1 MAILKTITKR
11 TPDNQPI
18 SLQRKWT
25 FGSIVG
31 VFFVFITFAWF
42 LVIAF
47 SNQLIQTEQV
57 NLTSSMGTVATELQR
72 LDTQD
77 LTSKNVDNLNATMS
91 PAVQQMGRPDY
102 QFTIYNAEGIQIFP
116 VKHNEYPFVPR
127 KSFNVEKIQHN
138 YESRLVAEQPLYNQ
152 KGALIGYLQG
162 VNNLSTLHAT
172 FKRIYLIILVS
183 ILLGLIL
190 LSIWNYWLVNY
201 LTQPV
206 KDMTNLADEI
216 RRDPNSPK
224 RVIITTRHNDELT
237 GLASLL
243 NSMLDQIQTFIA
255 QQQRFVEDVSHEL
268 RTPVAIVKGHMELL
282 NRWGKDDPKI
292 LAESIEASLQEIS
305 RMQGLVQEML
315 DMTRADQ
322 VELAFKQEHTDV
334 RQVVQTVFANYQMIT
349 PDFTFYLDD
358 DLNKPTFVN
367 MSRDHLEQ
375 ILIILTDNAIKY
387 SEKRLEIHF
396 AMDKNGHFVEVAI
409 QDFGEGLTPKDAAH
423 VFDRFFRVDK
433 ARSRKQGGNGL
444 GLSIAQKLVEG
455 YGGQI
460 WLESAVHEGSIFHL
474 KLPINNNTK

>member
-1 MAILKTITKR
+1 MAIFKPITKR
-11 TPDNQPI
+11 APDDQPI

-47 SNQLIQTEQV
+47 SNQLIQTEKV
-57 NLTSSMGTVATELQR
+57 NLTASMETVSTELQR
-72 LDTQD
+72 LKTDD
-77 LTSKNVDNLNATMS
+77 LTVSNVDKLNESMS
-91 PAVQQMGRPDY
+91 PAVQQMTRADY
-102 QFTIYNAEGIQIFP
+102 QFTIYNDTGVQI
-116 VKHNEYPFVPR
+116 YPFTVNDYPFTQVS
-127 KSFNVEKIQHN
+127 SFKLEQIHFNHDA
-138 YESRLVAEQPLYNQ
+138 RLVAEQPLYN
-152 KGALIGYLQG
+152 KDGDLIGYLQG
-162 VNNLSTLHAT
+162 VNNLATLHAT

-183 ILLGLIL
+183 IVLGLIL
-190 LSIWNYWLVNY
+190 LSLWNYWLVNY

-206 KDMTNLADEI
+206 KAMTNLADEI
-216 RRDPNSPK
+216 RRDPNSPQ
-224 RVIITTRHNDELT
+224 RVTITTRHNDELT

-243 NSMLDQIQTFIA
+243 NSMLDQIQSFIS

-322 VELAFKQEHTDV
+322 VELAFKHENTDV
-334 RQVVQTVFANYQMIT
+334 RQVVQTVFANYRMIT

-375 ILIILTDNAIKY
+375 ILIILTDNAVKY
-387 SEKRLEIHF
+387 SQTRLEIHF
-396 AMDKNGHFVEVAI
+396 AMAKNGHFVEIAI
-409 QDFGEGLTPKDAAH
+409 QDFGEGLTPADAEH

-444 GLSIAQKLVEG
+444 GLSIAQKLIEG

-460 WLESAVHEGSIFHL
+460 WLESALHEGSIFHI
-474 KLPINNNTK
+474 KLPINK

>member
-11 TPDNQPI
+11 TPDDQPI

-42 LVIAF
+42 LIIAF
-47 SNQLIQTEQV
+47 SNQLIQTEKV
-57 NLTSSMGTVATELQR
+57 NLTASMETVSTELQR
-72 LDTQD
+72 LKTDD
-77 LTSKNVDNLNATMS
+77 LTVANVDKLNESMS
-91 PAVQQMGRPDY
+91 PAVQQMTRADY
-102 QFTIYNAEGIQIFP
+102 QFTIYNDTGVQI
-116 VKHNEYPFVPR
+116 YPFTVNDYPFTQGS
-127 KSFNVEKIQHN
+127 SFNLEQIHFN
-138 YESRLVAEQPLYNQ
+138 HEARLVAEQPLYN
-152 KGALIGYLQG
+152 KDGDLIGYLQG
-162 VNNLSTLHAT
+162 VNNLATLHAT

-183 ILLGLIL
+183 IVLGLIL
-190 LSIWNYWLVNY
+190 LSLWNYWLVNY

-206 KDMTNLADEI
+206 KAMTNLADEI
-216 RRDPNSPK
+216 RRDPNSPQ
-224 RVIITTRHNDELT
+224 RVTITTRHNDELT

-243 NSMLDQIQTFIA
+243 NSMLDQIQSFIS

-292 LAESIEASLQEIS
+292 LAESIDASLQEIS

-322 VELAFKQEHTDV
+322 VELAFKQENTDV

-375 ILIILTDNAIKY
+375 ILIILTDNAVKY
-387 SEKRLEIHF
+387 SQTRLEIHF
-396 AMDKNGHFVEVAI
+396 AMAKNGHFIEIAI
-409 QDFGEGLTPKDAAH
+409 QDFGEGLTPEDAEH

-444 GLSIAQKLVEG
+444 GLSIAQKLIEG

-460 WLESAVHEGSIFHL
+460 WLESALHEGSIFHI
-474 KLPINNNTK
+474 KLPINK

>member
-1 MAILKTITKR
+1 MAILKPITKK

-47 SNQLIQTEQV
+47 SNQLIQTEKS
-57 NLTSSMGTVATELQR
+57 NLTTSMGTVVTELQH
-72 LDTQD
+72 LNTSD
-77 LTSKNVDNLNATMS
+77 LTLKDVDRLNATMS
-91 PAVQQMGRPDY
+91 PAMQQITRADY
-102 QFTIYNAEGIQIFP
+102 EYSVYNQAGEQIFP
-116 VKHNEYPFVPR
+116 INPAKYDFQKS
-127 KSFNVEKIQHN
+127 KSFSVQETRQGSETHLIAKQ
-138 YESRLVAEQPLYNQ
+138 ALYNQ
-152 KGALIGYLQG
+152 DGELIGYLQG
-162 VNNLSTLHAT
+162 VNTLATLHAT
-172 FKRIYLIILVS
+172 FKRIYLIIVVS
-183 ILLGLIL
+183 IVLGLIL

-201 LTQPV
+201 LIQPV
-206 KDMTNLADEI
+206 RDMTNLADEI
-216 RRDPNSPK
+216 RNDPSSPK
-224 RVIITTRHNDELT
+224 RVTITTKHNDELT

-243 NSMLDQIQTFIA
+243 NSMLDQIQTFIT
-255 QQQRFVEDVSHEL
+255 QQQQFVEDVSHEL

-305 RMQGLVQEML
+305 RMQGLIQEML

-322 VELAFKQEHTDV
+322 VEIAFKKEHTDL
-334 RQVVQTVFANYQMIT
+334 RQVVKAVFGNYQMIT

-375 ILIILTDNAIKY
+375 ILIILTDNAVKY
-387 SEKRLEIHF
+387 SQTRHEIHF
-396 AMDKNGHFVEVAI
+396 AMSKNGHFVEVAI
-409 QDFGEGLTPKDAAH
+409 QDFGEGLSTEDAKH
-423 VFDRFFRVDK
+423 VFDRFYRVDK

-455 YGGQI
+455 YGGEI
-460 WLESAVHEGSIFHL
+460 WLESALGEGSIFHL
-474 KLPINNNTK
+474 KLPINK

>member
-11 TPDNQPI
+11 APDDRPI

-25 FGSIVG
+25 FGSIIG

-42 LVIAF
+42 LITAF
-47 SNQLIQTEQV
+47 SNQLIQTEKV
-57 NLTSSMGTVATELQR
+57 NLTASMETVATELQR
-72 LDTQD
+72 FKTDD
-77 LTSKNVDNLNATMS
+77 LTVNNVDKLNETMS
-91 PAVQQMGRPDY
+91 PAVQQMTRADY
-102 QFTIYNAEGIQIFP
+102 QFTIYNDSATQIYPF
-116 VKHNEYPFVPR
+116 KQNEYPF
-127 KSFNVEKIQHN
+127 KKGTSFDLKQINHN
-138 YESRLVAEQPLYNQ
+138 YESRLVAEQPLYNR
-152 KGALIGYLQG
+152 GGDLIGYLQG
-162 VNNLSTLHAT
+162 VNTLATLHAT

-183 ILLGLIL
+183 IVLGLIL

-206 KDMTNLADEI
+206 KAMTNLADEI
-216 RRDPNSPK
+216 RRDPNSPE
-224 RVIITTRHNDELT
+224 RVTITTRHNDELT

-243 NSMLDQIQTFIA
+243 NSMLDQIQSFIS

-322 VELAFKQEHTDV
+322 VELAFKKENTDV

-375 ILIILTDNAIKY
+375 ILIILTDNAVKY
-387 SEKRLEIHF
+387 SQTRLEIHF
-396 AMDKNGHFVEVAI
+396 AMAKHGHFVEIAI
-409 QDFGEGLTPKDAAH
+409 QDFGEGLTPEDADH

-444 GLSIAQKLVEG
+444 GLSIAQKLIEG

-460 WLESAVHEGSIFHL
+460 WLESAINEGSIFHI
-474 KLPINNNTK
+474 KLPINK

>member
-11 TPDNQPI
+11 APDDRPI

-25 FGSIVG
+25 FGSIIG

-42 LVIAF
+42 LITAF
-47 SNQLIQTEQV
+47 SNQLIQTEKV
-57 NLTSSMGTVATELQR
+57 NLTASMETVATELQR
-72 LDTQD
+72 FKTDD
-77 LTSKNVDNLNATMS
+77 LTVNNVDKLNETMS
-91 PAVQQMGRPDY
+91 PAVQQMTRTDY
-102 QFTIYNAEGIQIFP
+102 QFTIYNDSATQIYPF
-116 VKHNEYPFVPR
+116 KQNEYPF
-127 KSFNVEKIQHN
+127 KKGTSFDLKQINHN
-138 YESRLVAEQPLYNQ
+138 YESRLVAEQPLYNRD
-152 KGALIGYLQG
+152 GDLIGYLQG
-162 VNNLSTLHAT
+162 VNTLATLHAT

-183 ILLGLIL
+183 IVLGLIL

-206 KDMTNLADEI
+206 KAMTNLADEI
-216 RRDPNSPK
+216 RRDPNSPE
-224 RVIITTRHNDELT
+224 RVTITTRHNDELT

-243 NSMLDQIQTFIA
+243 NSMLDQIQSFIS

-322 VELAFKQEHTDV
+322 VELAFKKENTDV

-375 ILIILTDNAIKY
+375 ILIILTDNAVKY
-387 SEKRLEIHF
+387 SQTRLEIHF
-396 AMDKNGHFVEVAI
+396 AMAKHGHFVEIAI
-409 QDFGEGLTPKDAAH
+409 QDFGEGLTPEDADH

-444 GLSIAQKLVEG
+444 GLSIAQKLIEG

-460 WLESAVHEGSIFHL
+460 WLESAINEGSIFHI
-474 KLPINNNTK
+474 KLPINK

>member
-1 MAILKTITKR
+1 MAILKTIAKR
-11 TPDNQPI
+11 TPDNQPM

-25 FGSIVG
+25 LGSIAG
-31 VFFVFITFAWF
+31 VFFVFIIFAWF
-42 LVIAF
+42 LVTAF
-47 SNQLIQTEQV
+47 SNQLIRTEQAG
-57 NLTSSMGTVATELQR
+57 LTTSMDIVATELQQF
-72 LDTQD
+72 DTES
-77 LTSKNVDNLNATMS
+77 LTAKDVRKLNNSRS
-91 PAVQQMGRPDY
+91 PAVQQMNREDFQY
-102 QFTIYNAEGIQIFP
+102 TIFNHEGKQVFP
-116 VKHNEYPFVPR
+116 EKISSYPF
-127 KSFNVEKIQHN
+127 KKETSLNVEHIRHN
-138 YESRLVAEQPLYNQ
+138 NETHLVAEQPVYNEA
-152 KGALIGYLQG
+152 GDLIGYVQG
-162 VNNLSTLHAT
+162 VNNLAGLNTT

-201 LTQPV
+201 LTRPV

-216 RRDPNSPK
+216 RRDPSSPK
-224 RVIITTRHNDELT
+224 RVVITTRHNDELT

-243 NSMLDQIQTFIA
+243 NSMLDQIQNFIA
-255 QQQRFVEDVSHEL
+255 QQQQFVEDVSHEL

-292 LAESIEASLQEIS
+292 LAESIEASLKEIS

-334 RQVVQTVFANYQMIT
+334 RQVVQAVFANYQMIT

-358 DLNKPTFVN
+358 ELEKPTYVN

-375 ILIILTDNAIKY
+375 ILIILTDNAVKY
-387 SEKRLEIHF
+387 SQTRFEIHF
-396 AMDKNGHFVEVAI
+396 AMAKAGHDVEIAI
-409 QDFGEGLTPKDAAH
+409 QDFGEGLSPEDADH

-455 YGGQI
+455 YGGKI
-460 WLESAVHEGSIFHL
+460 WLESAINEGSIFHI
-474 KLPINNNTK
+474 KLPINK

>member
-11 TPDNQPI
+11 APDDRPI

-25 FGSIVG
+25 FGSIIG

-42 LVIAF
+42 LITAF
-47 SNQLIQTEQV
+47 SNQLIQTEKV
-57 NLTSSMGTVATELQR
+57 NLTASMETVATELQR
-72 LDTQD
+72 FKTDD
-77 LTSKNVDNLNATMS
+77 LTVNNVDKLNETMS
-91 PAVQQMGRPDY
+91 PAVQQMTRADY
-102 QFTIYNAEGIQIFP
+102 QFTIYNDSATQIYPF
-116 VKHNEYPFVPR
+116 KQNEYPF
-127 KSFNVEKIQHN
+127 KKGTSFDLKQINHN
-138 YESRLVAEQPLYNQ
+138 YESRLVAEQPLYNR
-152 KGALIGYLQG
+152 GGDLIGYLQG
-162 VNNLSTLHAT
+162 VNTLATLHAT

-183 ILLGLIL
+183 IVLGLIL

-206 KDMTNLADEI
+206 KAMTNLADEI
-216 RRDPNSPK
+216 RRDPNSPE
-224 RVIITTRHNDELT
+224 RVTITTRHNDELT

-243 NSMLDQIQTFIA
+243 NSMLDQIQSFIS

-315 DMTRADQ
+315 DMTRAAQ
-322 VELAFKQEHTDV
+322 VELAFKKENTDV

-375 ILIILTDNAIKY
+375 ILIILTDNAVKY
-387 SEKRLEIHF
+387 SQTRLEIHF
-396 AMDKNGHFVEVAI
+396 AMAKHGHFVEIAI
-409 QDFGEGLTPKDAAH
+409 QDFGEGLTPEDADH

-444 GLSIAQKLVEG
+444 GLSIAQKLIEG

-460 WLESAVHEGSIFHL
+460 WLESAINEGSIFHI
-474 KLPINNNTK
+474 KLPINK